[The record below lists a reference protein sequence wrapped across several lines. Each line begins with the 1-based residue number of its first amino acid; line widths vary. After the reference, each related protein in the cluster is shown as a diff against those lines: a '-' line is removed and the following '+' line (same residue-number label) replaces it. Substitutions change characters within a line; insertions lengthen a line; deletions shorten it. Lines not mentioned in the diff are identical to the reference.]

1 MTCILKKNERNKI
14 MEEYKGYYIVYFQD
28 VDLYAV
34 YKENIILPICRAINT
49 FNKKEA
55 CYKYIDRLCS
65 GYFRII

>member
-1 MTCILKKNERNKI
+1 

-34 YKENIILPICRAINT
+34 YRENTIQHICRAINT
-49 FNKKEA
+49 FYKKET

-65 GYFRII
+65 GYFRTI